1 MSETTRP
8 GASFGAVTASDTA
21 DVARVDGDW
30 PRALW
35 VGVAGNVAVVAPNG
49 TTRTFEGV
57 PAGTMLPVRF
67 KRVNSTNTTNQTAT
81 SMVAVY

>member
-1 MSETTRP
+1 MSDMTRP
-8 GASFGAVTASDTA
+8 GASFAAVTASDTTDIA
-21 DVARVDGDW
+21 KLNGLY

-35 VGVAGNVAVVAPNG
+35 VGVAGNIAVVAPDS
-49 TTRTFEGV
+49 TVRTFEGV
-57 PAGTMLPVRF
+57 PAGTMLSVQF